1 MEKKTNDIFNW
12 QFPVVKNISPRLLAD
27 DIKCMTA
34 EETREAMKKL
44 FDNFE
49 KQTGLKPMIL
59 GNTLPTSVLIPKEN
73 IQPDNE
79 NNITYYGG

>member
-1 MEKKTNDIFNW
+1 MKKEKNNIFNL
-12 QFPVVKNISPRLLAD
+12 QFPAVKNISPRLLAD
-27 DIKCMTA
+27 DIMGMTA

-59 GNTLPTSVLIPKEN
+59 GDTLPTSVLVPKEN
-73 IQPDNE
+73 IKP
-79 NNITYYGG
+79 NN

>member
-1 MEKKTNDIFNW
+1 MEKETNDIFNL

-27 DIKCMTA
+27 DIKGMTA

-59 GNTLPTSVLIPKEN
+59 GNTMPTNILIPEEN
-73 IQPDNE
+73 IKTDNK
-79 NNITYYGG
+79 